1 MTSDVQ
7 ISGFFPPTGAPQSVN
22 VVSPLPDL
30 LRKRR
35 GLERML
41 KQVNRDIEFLERKQ
55 SLAEFVAAD
64 RINSGRV
71 DIPTLAE
78 IVEWDVRYRAEYRE
92 AHQARNKA
100 FEALTHVDEGRP
112 TENDAAVFKGNA
124 KEVETHVEGELAD
137 AEAQVDN
144 DRVERLAFSRG
155 AGYEAAEPLVGQR
168 EPRLSTLYLDGGVPD
183 TDVLAWWAGAY
194 QRIGLL

>member
-7 ISGFFPPTGAPQSVN
+7 FTGFSPPAAPQSVN
-22 VVSPLPDL
+22 VASPLPEL

-64 RINSGRV
+64 RINSGRT
-71 DIPTLAE
+71 DIPALAE
-78 IVEWDVRYRAEYRE
+78 VVEWDVRYRREYKA
-92 AHQARNKA
+92 AHQARNDA

-112 TENDAAVFKGNA
+112 TENEAAVFKGNA
-124 KEVETHVEGELAD
+124 KEVMQHVEGELAD
-137 AEAQVDN
+137 AEALVDN
-144 DRVERLAFSRG
+144 DRVDRLAFSRG

-168 EPRLSTLYLDGGVPD
+168 EPRLSTLHCPEDIKNPI
-183 TDVLAWWAGAY
+183 AWWVGAY